1 MTYLIWAGSA
11 VTVISVVM
19 LGWCV
24 HLALQV
30 RRAQLDDAGTRAALR
45 KVFYWNMGALG
56 VAAIGL
62 MAVLIGV
69 ILS

>member
-1 MTYLIWAGSA
+1 MTYLIGFGSV

-24 HLALQV
+24 YLALQV

-45 KVFYWNMGALG
+45 KVFYWNMAALG
-56 VAAIGL
+56 IAAIGL

-69 ILS
+69 ILG